1 MDQLN
6 VVDIKQEIIKCFKQ
20 LEIVFAVYIEDTH
33 LKNNRNTNAM
43 VQKQQQVVQ
52 LIGEIGDHFIQQADY
67 NQQLLNLYTQRNQ
80 ATKPKEE
87 RK

>member
-80 ATKPKEE
+80 ATKPKE
-87 RK
+87 